1 MMRGATAVPFEPRG
15 VEPLR
20 PRFRRTECFLGGEA
34 PSLALASTLVNEL
47 DRFIWRKRINL
58 GEVAAI
64 LRRLLAQG
72 FHPSGNRARAPVP
85 ENTLVQRHVLPRLPG
100 SDLADDLAR
109 LRGFRA
115 CFDDRGHV
123 AGFVL
128 GD

>member
-1 MMRGATAVPFEPRG
+1 MG
-15 VEPLR
+15 
-20 PRFRRTECFLGGEA
+20 FLGDEA
-34 PSLALASTLVNEL
+34 LSRVLGSTLVDEL
-47 DRFIWRKRINL
+47 DRFIWRKHIKL

-72 FHPSGNRARAPVP
+72 LHPRGNRARTPVP
-85 ENTLVQRHVLPRLPG
+85 ENTLVQRHVLPRLPRG
-100 SDLADDLAR
+100 DLADDLAR

-115 CFDDRGHV
+115 CFDDRGHM

>member
-1 MMRGATAVPFEPRG
+1 MFMPED

-20 PRFRRTECFLGGEA
+20 AHICCLPRPCSGEA
-34 PSLALASTLVNEL
+34 LNLDLGSALVDEL
-47 DRFIWRKRINL
+47 DRFIWRKRIKL

-72 FHPSGNRARAPVP
+72 LHPRGNRARTPVP
-85 ENTLVQRHVLPRLPG
+85 EDALVQRYVLPRLPRG
-100 SDLADDLAR
+100 DLAD

-115 CFDDRGHV
+115 CFDDGGHL